1 MASKETR
8 SAASQRADTQ
18 ALAELNQRSAALGQ
32 WDVSIFRPGIH
43 EWKYTTKSTS
53 QPKTGK
59 AFRCTL
65 VSDLDPSQYVNAHV
79 QMRSDNTTPLQE
91 AEAKFKAG
99 LKFRISKV
107 ALENSVKQEFLHTPL
122 KQKIDLAK
130 TKVAPLMQEK
140 EGATVQPSPSMCIK
154 DCTLLQQSQRFDVTA
169 LVDSLSEVRSVSD
182 TREVVKVTLIDDSGD
197 DGKPGQLTFA
207 FFMDLPRSKEDA
219 VTMNILQQ
227 SQATAVKPAFSF
239 FALQGKKTDKGFSF
253 EADSKKDFFLM
264 EAVDD
269 RAKRLIQLGESLQA
283 IPQEKRDI
291 LQQSSFGSRDYE
303 NEPGAQTLCKLL
315 SDLAATTDLQTL
327 NESPTLWQANW
338 VEVGWPLGDNLLK
351 KDGSQ
356 LWFQTSLR
364 DLSGQVVNVW
374 MNEKSAL
381 SLSRSADKD
390 AFLESFSE
398 GNQLF
403 PIMSTVKVIREVK
416 SPKDAGDVSQLADA
430 KSAKQLVS
438 LVVVHAADQP
448 WTEPPSK
455 AVLEMIPMI
464 RDLKDDTSAILPASL
479 HMVETSPHYAFT
491 IVCKSISDGSKILL
505 PCQKILALIRSSKNS
520 KPAPLS
526 GHGFKLITP
535 DVEDLLSIENP
546 TEVADQKKHTLSAIC
561 TLENLP
567 QYRLDPP
574 RGGTQA
580 ALVTLT
586 AKTDD
591 SFVVESVQL
600 LSSDEAAQAKQSLLK
615 LLHLAIHIHSR
626 DRKRTV
632 EWTDGFSPITTA
644 RKCTRVGRSPTD
656 APLPDP

>member
-8 SAASQRADTQ
+8 SAASQRADTL

-32 WDVSIFRPGIH
+32 WDVGIFRPYIH
-43 EWKYTTKSTS
+43 EWKYNIKSTS

-65 VSDLDPSQYVNAHV
+65 VSDLDPSQYVNAYV
-79 QMRSDNTTPLQE
+79 QMRSDNTTPLRE

-107 ALENSVKQEFLHTPL
+107 ALDNSAKQEFLHTPL

-130 TKVAPLMQEK
+130 TKVVPLMQEK

-182 TREVVKVTLIDDSGD
+182 TREVVKVTLIDDSGED
-197 DGKPGQLTFA
+197 SKPAQLTFA
-207 FFMDLPRSKEDA
+207 FFMNLPRSKEDA
-219 VTMNILQQ
+219 ATMDILREAKASKTKQ
-227 SQATAVKPAFSF
+227 VFSF
-239 FALQGKKTDKGFSF
+239 FALQGKKTDKGYSF

-269 RAKRLIQLGESLQA
+269 RAKRLTQVRESLQA

-338 VEVGWPLGDNLLK
+338 VEVGWPIGDNLLK

-381 SLSRSADKD
+381 SLSRLDDKD
-390 AFLESFSE
+390 AFLESFSQ

-403 PIMSTVKVIREVK
+403 PIMSAVKVIREVK

-430 KSAKQLVS
+430 IRARQLVS

-491 IVCKSISDGSKILL
+491 IVCSSISDGSKILL
-505 PCQKILALIRSSKNS
+505 PCQKILALVQSSKNS
-520 KPAPLS
+520 KAAPL
-526 GHGFKLITP
+526 GNGFKLITP

-546 TEVADQKKHTLSAIC
+546 TEVAGQKTHTLSAIC

-586 AKTDD
+586 AKTDV

-600 LSSDEAAQAKQSLLK
+600 LSSAEAAQAKQSLLK

>member
-1 MASKETR
+1 M
-8 SAASQRADTQ
+8 
-18 ALAELNQRSAALGQ
+18 
-32 WDVSIFRPGIH
+32 
-43 EWKYTTKSTS
+43 
-53 QPKTGK
+53 
-59 AFRCTL
+59 
-65 VSDLDPSQYVNAHV
+65 
-79 QMRSDNTTPLQE
+79 
-91 AEAKFKAG
+91 
-99 LKFRISKV
+99 
-107 ALENSVKQEFLHTPL
+107 
-122 KQKIDLAK
+122 
-130 TKVAPLMQEK
+130 
-140 EGATVQPSPSMCIK
+140 
-154 DCTLLQQSQRFDVTA
+154 
-169 LVDSLSEVRSVSD
+169 
-182 TREVVKVTLIDDSGD
+182 
-197 DGKPGQLTFA
+197 
-207 FFMDLPRSKEDA
+207 
-219 VTMNILQQ
+219 
-227 SQATAVKPAFSF
+227 
-239 FALQGKKTDKGFSF
+239 
-253 EADSKKDFFLM
+253 
-264 EAVDD
+264 
-269 RAKRLIQLGESLQA
+269 
-283 IPQEKRDI
+283 
-291 LQQSSFGSRDYE
+291 
-303 NEPGAQTLCKLL
+303 
-315 SDLAATTDLQTL
+315 
-327 NESPTLWQANW
+327 
-338 VEVGWPLGDNLLK
+338 LK

-390 AFLESFSE
+390 AFLESFPE

-403 PIMSTVKVIREVK
+403 PIMSAVKVIREVK

-464 RDLKDDTSAILPASL
+464 RDLKDDTSAILPACL

-491 IVCKSISDGSKILL
+491 IVCTSISEGNKILL
-505 PCQKILALIRSSKNS
+505 PCQKILALVQSSKNS
-520 KPAPLS
+520 KADRL
-526 GHGFKLITP
+526 GDGYKLVTP

-546 TEVADQKKHTLSAIC
+546 TAAITSCSQGQEKHTLSAIC
-561 TLENLP
+561 TLENLT
-567 QYRLDPP
+567 QYKLDPP